1 MKRTLLVTIMLL
13 FTGIIVFAQQS
24 GGSSLPTSVQTKQN
38 AQQTLTDA
46 KTNSS
51 QFESTLSSLRTQN
64 TSNNDADAYRRLKA
78 QIDQLE
84 ARINREQAR
93 IQAALD
99 QGQKVAASTMDE
111 IQRLID
117 QHKSAMAEMERF
129 ISAN

>member
-13 FTGIIVFAQQS
+13 FVGIIVFAQQS
-24 GGSSLPTSVQTKQN
+24 GGSSLPTSVQTKQS
-38 AQQTLTDA
+38 AQQTLTEA

-51 QFESTLSSLRTQN
+51 QFESVLSSLRTQN
-64 TSNNDADAYRRLKA
+64 MSNSDADVYRRLKA
-78 QIDQLE
+78 QIEQLE

-117 QHKSAMAEMERF
+117 QHKSAMAEIERF

>member
-13 FTGIIVFAQQS
+13 FVGIIVFAQQS
-24 GGSSLPTSVQTKQN
+24 SGSSLPTSVQTKQN
-38 AQQTLTDA
+38 AQQTLTTA

-64 TSNNDADAYRRLKA
+64 MSNSDADAYRRLKA
-78 QIDQLE
+78 QIEQLE
-84 ARINREQAR
+84 ARINREEAR

-111 IQRLID
+111 IQKLID

-129 ISAN
+129 ISSN